1 MPLFNDIIFDDNNI
15 INENSI
21 QNTELDN
28 NKLKIKINN
37 LIHKNNELE
46 IKLTKLTEEYEF
58 LLEKYSKLE
67 VINDKYNYN
76 II

>member
-28 NKLKIKINN
+28 NNSNVKLVPNEKIDIIPLYKIADI
-37 LIHKNNELE
+37 LI
-46 IKLTKLTEEYEF
+46 TDMYDYE
-58 LLEKYSKLE
+58 S
-67 VINDKYNYN
+67 V
-76 II
+76 